1 MPNLL
6 FMFISA
12 TYGSVTN
19 RSRADGDEFDSLTHA
34 DGGIDSIAII
44 HNINP
49 RAILLYYAY
58 IILPSF

>member
-12 TYGSVTN
+12 TYGSATN

-44 HNINP
+44 HNINQSDTT
-49 RAILLYYAY
+49 ILC
-58 IILPSF
+58 IHHTP